1 MLENDYEESIDQKQM
16 EESKKKT
23 LAMKKYYGNEYNL
36 ENQALRT
43 GFGKMVR
50 AINQTNPKYSFGKE
64 KRFFSVDK
72 TDDLPYEHRKLANQ
86 KYGNINIGYHDII
99 SKKNKGHNYTR
110 LFNKNEKYNIG
121 ENPLQDTLNNMN
133 FVSNCN
139 NATDFYY
146 CPPPPHYYKYN
157 KSPQWKFSKSTRIV
171 YDDANKYQH
180 YNLPYDK
187 NTDNEKINKKWRNRI
202 IGGDIG
208 LNERFSENKE
218 YFEKST
224 LPGPGRYNPKDIYF
238 KYRSSPGGYM
248 GMKLDHCTPICKKKL
263 TKEVNDCLSSNDF
276 LKKSINEAKNM
287 KLNGG
292 FRFNFANDK
301 NINDSEYRSYFEKS
315 KKLNTIDYK

>member
-99 SKKNKGHNYTR
+99 CKKNKGHNYTR
-110 LFNKNEKYNIG
+110 IFNKSDKYNIG
-121 ENPLQDTLNNMN
+121 ENPLQEDLNNMN
-133 FVSNCN
+133 FISNCN
-139 NATDFYY
+139 NATDYY
-146 CPPPPHYYKYN
+146 YVPPPPHYYKYS
-157 KSPQWKFSKSTRIV
+157 KSPQWKFSKSKRDS
-171 YDDANKYQH
+171 YGDRERYEH

-187 NTDNEKINKKWRNRI
+187 NTDNEKVSKKWRSRI

-248 GMKLDHCTPICKKKL
+248 GMKLDHCTPISRVKI
-263 TKEVNDCLSSNDF
+263 TKELNDCLSSNDF

-292 FRFNFANDK
+292 FRFNFAKDK
-301 NINDSEYRSYFEKS
+301 NINNNEYRSYFDKIKKS
-315 KKLNTIDYK
+315 NTINY